1 MDQDENNFLKELQE
15 ACLKEMED
23 YLNEFREILSE
34 FKNDHLKSIELI
46 QKVIHSM
53 KGNLQ
58 AVAFLDFGNY
68 VHELETILDKKSK
81 SLVASD
87 KVVPEFEMLIC
98 EYLVSSILE
107 AMISYHDELRRVGV
121 DSPEFAKA
129 RAEQL
134 SALDKWVPKFESVD
148 EPMFTPAEKINYEQ
162 PDIDAIVSGSVE
174 SKPILNLVP
183 PTDLNIE
190 VPVVEVPAEPVPLVD
205 IPVMSEVSNSPE
217 VVIQA
222 ASEEAP
228 IEVKLPEVKHSPE
241 IKSADAKP
249 SGNKASKDWENYTG
263 SGLFLLFQNQMKYFA
278 IAIEHIVE
286 VIKSQPLS
294 SPPHKRKN
302 LSGLLNLRGEVL
314 PILNVEE
321 ILSEGQKNPTYV
333 VVSQVADLRFGFLVE
348 AVHQVVTLNPKSFQ
362 AVDGISES
370 QGGVVTHFCQTEDK
384 TISILKLNELVAV

>member
-1 MDQDENNFLKELQE
+1 MNQDENNFLRELQE

-23 YLNEFREILSE
+23 YLNEFREILSD

-68 VHELETILDKKSK
+68 VHELETILDKKAK

-87 KVVPEFEMLIC
+87 KAVPEFEMLIC

-134 SALDKWVPKFESVD
+134 SALDKWVPKFESAD
-148 EPMFTPAEKINYEQ
+148 EPMFTPPEKISYEQ
-162 PDIDAIVSGSVE
+162 PDIDALVLGTVE
-174 SKPILNLVP
+174 NKPILNLVP
-183 PTDLNIE
+183 PDLNIE
-190 VPVVEVPAEPVPLVD
+190 DPAVEAPTESIPFVDSPVLP
-205 IPVMSEVSNSPE
+205 EVSVQAVPEVKQSPE
-217 VVIQA
+217 V
-222 ASEEAP
+222 
-228 IEVKLPEVKHSPE
+228 
-241 IKSADAKP
+241 KSSDAKSP
-249 SGNKASKDWENYTG
+249 TDKPPKEWENYSG

-321 ILSEGQKNPTYV
+321 ILSEGQRNPTYV
-333 VVSQVADLRFGFLVE
+333 VVSQVDDLRFGFLVE

-362 AVDGISES
+362 AVDGISAS